1 MAKTK
6 SSIKTLSPEAVEVT
20 IGDET
25 FVQLPLRIDK
35 LSDAMQ
41 EIIDTVLG
49 GGRENLLEQLVGDN
63 TGNVAPMLL
72 NLVVGIPK
80 SLPKIVA
87 LCLDVPK
94 KENYIRDHIRP
105 RPAIAI
111 VKTFIEQNEIQELL
125 QDFFGLMG
133 DLGVNMNQSQNGQE
147 SIEKLTET
155 VEAMKSK
162 QTVGQ
167 TDSDSP

>member
-1 MAKTK
+1 MSKK
-6 SSIKTLSPEAVEVT
+6 SSIETLSPEAVEVT

-41 EIIDTVLG
+41 EIIDAVLG
-49 GGRENLLEQLVGDN
+49 GGRENLLDQLVGDGAEN
-63 TGNVAPMLL
+63 AAPMLL
-72 NLVVGIPK
+72 NLLIGIPK

-87 LCLDVPK
+87 LCLDIPK
-94 KENYIRDHIRP
+94 KETYIRDHIKA
-105 RPAIAI
+105 RPALAI

-133 DLGVNMNQSQNGQE
+133 DLGMDMNQSQNGQKNL
-147 SIEKLTET
+147 EKLTET
-155 VEAMKSK
+155 VEAIKK
-162 QTVGQ
+162 KETAAQ